1 LKDEKKLYMTALNNQ
16 TNSTPTATDD
26 KTIVREYFNAT
37 GFDRW
42 RRIYG
47 DGEVNKVQ
55 LDIRIG
61 HQKTVDTLL
70 GWLAADDNLAGMT
83 FCDAGCGVG
92 SLSIPLAQMG
102 ATVFSSDIS
111 EKMVGEAKERA
122 EAELGQTHNPT
133 FAVQDLE
140 TLSGRYHTVVCL
152 DVLIHYP
159 QDKAMEMI
167 SHLSSLAESRLVLS
181 FAPKTLAYSLL
192 KRIGDFFPGPS
203 KATRAYLH
211 READIV
217 KALEANGFQVQ
228 RNAMTKTRF
237 YFSRMIEA
245 TR

>member
-1 LKDEKKLYMTALNNQ
+1 MTALNEQ
-16 TNSTPTATDD
+16 TNTQDD

-55 LDIRIG
+55 LDIRVG
-61 HQKTVDTLL
+61 HQQTVDHVLA
-70 GWLAADDNLAGMT
+70 WLQADGNLSELT
-83 FCDAGCGVG
+83 ICDAGCGVG
-92 SLSIPLAQMG
+92 SLSIPLAAQG
-102 ATVFSSDIS
+102 AKVFASDIS

-122 EAELGQTHNPT
+122 QAELGQAENPV

-140 TLSGRYHTVVCL
+140 TLSGNYHTVICL
-152 DVLIHYP
+152 DVMIHYP

-167 SHLSSLAESRLVLS
+167 THLSSLANSRLIIS
-181 FAPKTLAYSLL
+181 FAPKTLAYSIL
-192 KRIGDFFPGPS
+192 KKIGDFFPGPS

-217 KALEANGFQVQ
+217 KALEANGWKVQ

-237 YFSRMIEA
+237 YFSRLLEA

>member
-1 LKDEKKLYMTALNNQ
+1 MTAL
-16 TNSTPTATDD
+16 DD
-26 KTIVREYFNAT
+26 KTVVREYFNAT

-55 LDIRIG
+55 LDIRVG
-61 HQKTVDTLL
+61 HQKTVDTVLE
-70 GWLAADDNLAGMT
+70 WLRADGNLAGLT
-83 FCDAGCGVG
+83 ICDAGCGVG
-92 SLSIPLAQMG
+92 SLSIPLAESG
-102 ATVFSSDIS
+102 ATVFASDIS

-122 EAELGQTHNPT
+122 AAELGQSSNPT

-140 TLSGRYHTVVCL
+140 TLSGSYHTVICL
-152 DVLIHYP
+152 DVMIHYP
-159 QDKAMEMI
+159 QEKAMEMI
-167 SHLSSLAESRLVLS
+167 THLSSLAESRLLIS

-192 KRIGDFFPGPS
+192 KKIGDFFPGPS

-217 KALEANGFQVQ
+217 KALQANGWTVK

-237 YFSRMIEA
+237 YFSRLLEA